1 MKDAGVSEANI
12 TTGVV
17 ARGVADL
24 WDYGS
29 GSGQLSTYFKQRA
42 TQLAYRGVTGM
53 GRTFKP
59 SSPFDAAMK
68 LLIPTESKVKGVT
81 KKDFPDPSKV
91 DEVFLDHSGHS
102 EERKP

>member
-1 MKDAGVSEANI
+1 MVTLADVKKALNITGTYQDDTLTIYMNEAMDFLKDAGVSEANI

-42 TQLAYRGVTGM
+42 IQLAYRG
-53 GRTFKP
+53 
-59 SSPFDAAMK
+59 
-68 LLIPTESKVKGVT
+68 
-81 KKDFPDPSKV
+81 
-91 DEVFLDHSGHS
+91 
-102 EERKP
+102 